1 MSCRAG
7 REEPLGRLGANDA
20 YTRHFRLT
28 SGEAFGTHR
37 SQSSF
42 GDLSMFGL
50 FAGLL
55 KGRSYGPLEG
65 RIQPACGRTAAT
77 RSCAGPCS

>member
-37 SQSSF
+37 SRWSS
-42 GDLSMFGL
+42 GDLSVDSTAFRRTS
-50 FAGLL
+50 
-55 KGRSYGPLEG
+55 KGTVLRAARGENSASLWPNG
-65 RIQPACGRTAAT
+65 RYT
-77 RSCAGPCS
+77 

>member
-37 SQSSF
+37 SQSSS
-42 GDLSMFGL
+42 GDLSVDSTAFRRTSKI
-50 FAGLL
+50 
-55 KGRSYGPLEG
+55 KGRVLWAARGENSASLWPNG
-65 RIQPACGRTAAT
+65 RYT
-77 RSCAGPCS
+77 